1 MNERRSLQL
10 LAEQYE
16 QVLEKGKGTRAGPRY
31 RVSDD
36 IRNQII
42 STFQQ
47 GIANN
52 NPEDTDV
59 VKLAQRFNVHHNTVS
74 NFIRQ
79 SGVSGRTRGV
89 AQRGNII
96 QRDSQKV
103 FSAQIEYINSLISKK
118 EYEPYGLYEYSAP
131 AISNMVNE
139 YIDAH
144 PELNWHKP
152 SRESIS
158 EYVTKWEKINL
169 PQGKTR
175 ADYGIKMSR
184 AGIYYRR
191 NKDSVTPVS

>member
-16 QVLEKGKGTRAGPRY
+16 QVLEKGKGTRAGSRY
-31 RVSDD
+31 RVSDN
-36 IRNQII
+36 IRDQII
-42 STFQQ
+42 NTFQQ

-59 VKLAQRFNVHHNTVS
+59 VKLAQRFNVSISTVT
-74 NFIRQ
+74 NLIRQ
-79 SGVSGRTRGV
+79 SGVSGRSQGV
-89 AQRGNII
+89 PQRGNIV

-103 FSAQIEYINSLISKK
+103 FSAQIEYINNLISKRDAQ
-118 EYEPYGLYEYSAP
+118 GVYEYSAP
-131 AISNMVNE
+131 IISKNVNE
-139 YIDAH
+139 YIDAR

-158 EYVTKWEKINL
+158 DYVTKWEKINL
-169 PQGKTR
+169 PQGQTR
-175 ADYGIKMSR
+175 GDYGIKMLNG
-184 AGIYYRR
+184 GIYRRR

>member
-16 QVLEKGKGTRAGPRY
+16 QVLKKEKYPRTGPRP
-31 RVSDD
+31 RINDD
-36 IRNQII
+36 IKKQII
-42 STFQQ
+42 NVFQQ

-52 NPEDTDV
+52 KPEDTDV
-59 VKLAQRFNVHHNTVS
+59 VKLAQRFNVYWGTVS
-74 NFIRQ
+74 NIIRQ

-89 AQRGNII
+89 PQRGNIV

-103 FSAQIEYINSLISKK
+103 FSAQIEYINNLISKRDS
-118 EYEPYGLYEYSAP
+118 EGVYEYSAP
-131 AISNMVNE
+131 VISKNVND

-158 EYVTKWEKINL
+158 DYVTKWEKINL

-175 ADYGIKMSR
+175 GDYGIKMSR
-184 AGIYYRR
+184 AGVYYRR
-191 NKDSVTPVS
+191 NKDSVTPAS

>member
-10 LAEQYE
+10 LAEKYE
-16 QVLEKGKGTRAGPRY
+16 QVLEKGKGTRTGPRY

-36 IRNQII
+36 KRNQII
-42 STFQQ
+42 NTFRQ

-52 NPEDTDV
+52 KPEDTDV
-59 VKLAQRFNVHHNTVS
+59 VKLAQRFNVYWGTVS
-74 NFIRQ
+74 NIIRQ

-89 AQRGNII
+89 PQRGNIV

-103 FSAQIEYINSLISKK
+103 FPAQIKYINNLISKRDS
-118 EYEPYGLYEYSAP
+118 EGVYEYSAP
-131 AISNMVNE
+131 VISKNVND

-158 EYVTKWEKINL
+158 DYVTKWEKINL

-175 ADYGIKMSR
+175 GDYGIKMSR
-184 AGIYYRR
+184 AGVYYRR
-191 NKDSVTPVS
+191 NKDSVTPAS

>member
-52 NPEDTDV
+52 KPEDTDV

-79 SGVSGRTRGV
+79 SGVSGRSRGV
-89 AQRGNII
+89 PQRGNIV
-96 QRDSQKV
+96 QRDSQKI
-103 FSAQIEYINSLISKK
+103 FPAQIAYINNLISKRDS
-118 EYEPYGLYEYSAP
+118 EGVYEYSASV
-131 AISNMVNE
+131 ISKNVND

-144 PELNWHKP
+144 PELNWYKTSQETIKYHV
-152 SRESIS
+152 I
-158 EYVTKWEKINL
+158 KWEKINL
-169 PQGKTR
+169 PLGKTR
-175 ADYGIKMSR
+175 MNYGIKMSR
-184 AGIYYRR
+184 AGIYRR
-191 NKDSVTPVS
+191 QDKDYNYLR

>member
-16 QVLEKGKGTRAGPRY
+16 QVLEKGKDTRAGSRY
-31 RVSDD
+31 RVSDN
-36 IRNQII
+36 IRDQII
-42 STFQQ
+42 NTFRL

-52 NPEDTDV
+52 NPEDTNII
-59 VKLAQRFNVHHNTVS
+59 KLAQRFNVSTSTVT
-74 NFIRQ
+74 NLIRQ

-89 AQRGNII
+89 AQRGNIV

-175 ADYGIKMSR
+175 GDYGIKTLR
-184 AGIYYRR
+184 KGKGPPIYYRR
-191 NKDSVTPVS
+191 

>member
-59 VKLAQRFNVHHNTVS
+59 VK
-74 NFIRQ
+74 RQ
-79 SGVSGRTRGV
+79 SGVSGRSRGV
-89 AQRGNII
+89 PQRGNIVR
-96 QRDSQKV
+96 RDSQKI
-103 FSAQIEYINSLISKK
+103 FPAQIEYINNLISK
-118 EYEPYGLYEYSAP
+118 EDSEGVYEYSASV
-131 AISNMVNE
+131 ISKNVND

-144 PELNWHKP
+144 PELNWYKTSQETIKYHV
-152 SRESIS
+152 I
-158 EYVTKWEKINL
+158 KWEKINL
-169 PQGKTR
+169 PLGKTR
-175 ADYGIKMSR
+175 MNYGIKMSR
-184 AGIYYRR
+184 AGIYRR
-191 NKDSVTPVS
+191 QDKDYNYLR